1 MILGIGCNTVIN
13 TKQGELS
20 LDTVKDI
27 RNIENSLEQ
36 IGKIVKSRDDRI
48 KGLHVEIRELKNE
61 RYKTGENFALKTQEL
76 KDCRE
81 REILGILQKY
91 TTDQFEKKIKQQRKY
106 INAQGKE
113 NRQLED
119 SMRNLKQWLEA
130 VQIYN
135 IAN

>member
-48 KGLHVEIRELKNE
+48 KGLHVEIKELKNE
-61 RYKTGENFALKTQEL
+61 RHKTGEKFALKTQEL

-119 SMRNLKQWLEA
+119 TMRNLKQWLEA